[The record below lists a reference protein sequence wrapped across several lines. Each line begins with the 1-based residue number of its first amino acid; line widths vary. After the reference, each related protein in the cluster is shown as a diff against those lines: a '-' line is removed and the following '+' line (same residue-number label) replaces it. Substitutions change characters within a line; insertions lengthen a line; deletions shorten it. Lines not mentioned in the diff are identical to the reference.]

1 MSETEPRLFGALAG
15 TVRPAEGTDLTQ
27 PTGEV
32 WSADTDRSHD
42 RRTDDY
48 ASRSYGDTPVGFGR
62 KPGIVVVDFQTG
74 FTDPKYPLGG
84 APLIIRAVE
93 NTHRLLDAAR
103 RCGVPI
109 ATCNTAYLNEREM
122 PHWKISAVRETFIHG
137 MPGTEIDPAVYD
149 PDYDFAV
156 TKSGPSIFFQT
167 PVVPYFVKEGVDTVI
182 VTGCTT
188 SGCIRATA
196 IESFSWRFRTI
207 VPEDCVGD
215 HEEGPHRDNLRDIGR
230 RYVDISTAD
239 ACLAHLDRWRMR
251 NAA

>member
-1 MSETEPRLFGALAG
+1 M
-15 TVRPAEGTDLTQ
+15 
-27 PTGEV
+27 
-32 WSADTDRSHD
+32 
-42 RRTDDY
+42 DDY
-48 ASRSYGDTPVGFGR
+48 ARRSYGDTPVGFGR

-74 FTDPKYPLGG
+74 FTDARYPLGG
-84 APLIIRAVE
+84 APLIMRAVA
-93 NTHRLLDAAR
+93 NTRRLLEAAR
-103 RCGVPI
+103 RAGVPV

-122 PHWKISAVRETFIHG
+122 PHWKISAVRETFLHG
-137 MPGTEIDPAVYD
+137 SPGTEIDPEIYD
-149 PDYDFAV
+149 PAYDLAV

-167 PVVPYFVKEGVDTVI
+167 GAAPYFIKEGVDTVI

-196 IESFSWRFRTI
+196 IDSFSWRFRTI

-230 RYVDISTAD
+230 RYVDVVD
-239 ACLAHLDRWRMR
+239 AEACIEQIEHWRGR